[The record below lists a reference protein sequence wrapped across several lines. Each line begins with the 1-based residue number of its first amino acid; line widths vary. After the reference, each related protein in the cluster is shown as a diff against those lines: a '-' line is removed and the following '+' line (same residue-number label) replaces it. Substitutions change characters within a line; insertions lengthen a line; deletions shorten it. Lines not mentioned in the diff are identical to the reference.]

1 MQSLFY
7 NNYSKSDVAFTG
19 KLQTPEVHKA
29 ITLHPIKKPPYLY
42 RLHNY
47 LHTVKIADLR
57 LKTMQHY
64 REIREM
70 KLLLH
75 EDLEEPAV
83 RKIDAEVRSL
93 GLPTGLMKYTV
104 NGYEDIIPWQFF
116 AKYLYQEKS
125 DSPRR
130 GISKPLQAAL
140 DDIVMQV
147 MSIINSNSMKI
158 GRTIDYKEI
167 LYGYSRVVP
176 QFGADYV
183 LDLLLMYNKHK
194 GKSRR
199 LPVRRHAYLQQAF
212 GKLEFRD
219 DDYDVDSLLNEGPSS
234 GGYQNSLNIFGN
246 NKATNK
252 ADLLMTRAMLPSYT
266 LTETIHFV
274 LPLAGRF
281 EIFQRFM
288 QNFERTCLS
297 AGEKVKLVVVLFKI
311 AEDDPSDQIVNVVES
326 YQTKYPNVELKVLRA
341 IGEFS
346 RGLALDLGASQFSKD
361 ALLFFVD
368 VDMYLTPGFLTRCR
382 ANTKRNAQVYYPIVF
397 SQYNP
402 DYVYGS
408 EERTTSKL
416 AVSKEAGFFRH
427 YGYGI
432 VCLYN
437 ADLGTVGG
445 MDSSIIG
452 WGMEDVD
459 LYQKFVTS
467 NITVFRAPDPA
478 LVHIYHT
485 VSCDPNLESKQ
496 YQMCLGSKGS
506 TYGSSMQLASKVEEI
521 KKKQK
526 EEEDIA
532 EDPKR

>member
-19 KLQTPEVHKA
+19 NLHTPEVHKA

-47 LHTVKIADLR
+47 LHSEKIADLR
-57 LKTMQHY
+57 LKSIQHY
-64 REIREM
+64 REIRDM
-70 KLLLH
+70 KILLN
-75 EDLEEPAV
+75 EDLDEPPT
-83 RKIDAEVRSL
+83 RKIDGEVRTL
-93 GLPTGLMKYTV
+93 GLPSGLMKYSPD
-104 NGYEDIIPWQFF
+104 GYEEIIPWQFF
-116 AKYLYQEKS
+116 AKYMYQGKS

-130 GISKPLQAAL
+130 GISKPIQAAL

-219 DDYDVDSLLNEGPSS
+219 DDYDADSLLNEGPSS
-234 GGYQNSLNIFGN
+234 GGYQNSLSLFRNKQN
-246 NKATNK
+246 NV
-252 ADLLMTRAMLPSYT
+252 DSLMTKALLPSFT
-266 LTETIHFV
+266 LSETIHFV

-297 AGEKVKLVVVLFKI
+297 PGEKVKLVVVLFKI
-311 AEDDPSDQIVNVVES
+311 PEDDPSEQIVSVVEG
-326 YQTKYPNVELKVLRA
+326 YQTKYPNAELKVLRA

-346 RGLALDLGASQFSKD
+346 RGLALDLGASQFPKD

-382 ANTKRNAQVYYPIVF
+382 ANTKRKEQVYYPIVF

-402 DYVYGS
+402 DYVYGH
-408 EERTTSKL
+408 EEDRTTSQL

-427 YGYGI
+427 YGFGI

-437 ADLGTVGG
+437 ADLSTVGG

-459 LYQKFVTS
+459 LYQKFVAS

-485 VSCDPNLESKQ
+485 VMCDTKLEAKQ
-496 YQMCLGSKGS
+496 YQMCLGSKAS
-506 TYGSSMQLASKVEEI
+506 TYGSSMQLAKDVEEI
-521 KKKQK
+521 KKKEK
-526 EEEDIA
+526 AEEDIA
-532 EDPKR
+532 EDPAKR